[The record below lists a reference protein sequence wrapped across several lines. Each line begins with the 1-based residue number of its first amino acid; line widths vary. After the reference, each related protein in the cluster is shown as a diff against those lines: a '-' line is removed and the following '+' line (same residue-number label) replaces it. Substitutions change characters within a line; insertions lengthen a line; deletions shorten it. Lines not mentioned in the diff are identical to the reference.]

1 MKIKFKVIQYNLN
14 IIERNP
20 GKKKKEKEEIV
31 IQNSIKYIF
40 WLHVLVL

>member
-20 GKKKKEKEEIV
+20 GKKKRNGRDC
-31 IQNSIKYIF
+31 NSKF
-40 WLHVLVL
+40 N